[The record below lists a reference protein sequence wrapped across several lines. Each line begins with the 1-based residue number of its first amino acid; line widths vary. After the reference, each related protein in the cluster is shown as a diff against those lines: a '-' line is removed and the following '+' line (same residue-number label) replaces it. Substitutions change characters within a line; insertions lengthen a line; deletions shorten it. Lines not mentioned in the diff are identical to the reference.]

1 MKIDKE
7 SLKCAEKGGATSLGQ
22 FLSAFLIPFQLILDQ
37 NSTSSLAYS
46 QREKTM
52 HQLVCEEFLREI
64 ISHNIFV
71 QLLQYP
77 TFAWTDD
84 SLKNKFLLI
93 EPKDIFIL
101 PKYYDCPNVFI
112 VAGASGSKALQK

>member
-7 SLKCAEKGGATSLGQ
+7 SPKCAEKGGATSLGQ

-84 SLKNKFLLI
+84 SLKNRFLLI

-112 VAGASGSKALQK
+112 VAGAPGSKALQK